1 MWKFLIPVLV
11 VLFLA
16 PSVGAQD
23 TGSTVLVNKGV
34 TGFWFPEETATRM
47 LKDLEELPLLR
58 QKVKELESKI
68 DQMDHLMLLMKSE
81 QVVTEQIS
89 MRWKLSFDE
98 QLKITKSQ
106 QAYYEE
112 QLAREKKWYKSPVL
126 WFGVGVLA
134 TAALSI
140 GLNYGLAETR

>member
-1 MWKFLIPVLV
+1 MKKFLIPLLV
-11 VLFLA
+11 VLCMA
-16 PSVGAQD
+16 SSVRAED

-58 QKVKELESKI
+58 QKVVELESKI
-68 DQMDHLMLLMKSE
+68 SQMDHLMLLMKSE

-89 MRWKLSFDE
+89 ARWKLSFDE